1 MVDINV
7 DTEILFAELVVTLSV
22 HRRNNRHSL
31 AVRIAAGADN
41 ALAGVR
47 TNKRNVFHERVDVF
61 ENRVVDTLKYVF
73 SYGGFDKVRIVDMSV
88 AVRRVRKNLASTA
101 NCAITSLSC

>member
-1 MVDINV
+1 M
-7 DTEILFAELVVTLSV
+7 
-22 HRRNNRHSL
+22 
-31 AVRIAAGADN
+31 RIAAGADN

-88 AVRRVRKNLASTA
+88 AVRRVRKNLALDGKLRD
-101 NCAITSLSC
+101 NVVKLLIRHNLSFFDPGGNLSRVL